1 MTATTPATKPA
12 MKTVIGL
19 LAVAG
24 LTVGMLTYASA
35 PARSDT
41 PAGRDSKIAFT
52 RTEDPLPGTEEGN
65 QGEIWVMNGDGT
77 GQRRLTCND
86 TFDLGAVWSPDGKTI
101 AFYSYDVTN
110 QAAGAH
116 VYFIPADDGDC
127 TDQTPL
133 KVDMQSRFPSWSVS
147 GKLAFDTSTGPT
159 STSDVFVVNPDG
171 SGLQNLTNDPN
182 DPAARNVRPAWS
194 PDGQRLAFVRNG
206 AIYVMNADGSD
217 PTPLTGGN
225 APAWS
230 PNGQQIVF
238 QRAVGG
244 GNTEIYTINADGTDQ
259 TPLTTKLPTGQAQR
273 NQDPDWSPDGRQIAF
288 MRDDATQTFQVFV
301 MNADGTDQRPLTN
314 LPSETSHPGWRPLE
328 TAGSQ

>member
-1 MTATTPATKPA
+1 MTATTHVPKRA
-12 MKTVIGL
+12 MKTLTGL

-35 PARSDT
+35 PARSNP
-41 PAGRDSKIAFT
+41 PAGLDSKIAFT
-52 RTEDPLPGTEEGN
+52 RTENPLPGTEESN

-101 AFYSYDVTN
+101 AFYGYDVDN
-110 QAAGAH
+110 PAAGAH

-133 KVDMQSRFPSWSVS
+133 KVDGQSRFPSWSAS
-147 GKLAFDTSTGPT
+147 GKIAFDDSTGPT
-159 STSDVFVVNPDG
+159 SYSDILVVNPDG
-171 SGLQNLTNDPN
+171 SGLRNLTADQA
-182 DPAARNVRPAWS
+182 AARNIRPAWS
-194 PDGQRLAFVRNG
+194 PDGEKIAFVRNG
-206 AIYVMNADGSD
+206 EIEVMNADGSD
-217 PTPLTGGN
+217 PTTLTGGN

-244 GNTEIYTINADGTDQ
+244 GNTEIYTMNADGTDQ
-259 TPLTTKLPTGQAQR
+259 TPLTTKLVSGQVQR

-301 MNADGTDQRPLTN
+301 MNADGTDQRPLTD
-314 LPSETSHPGWRPLE
+314 LPSENSHPGWRPLE
-328 TAGSQ
+328 TSGSQ